1 VTHAENEHLQDLS
14 LRERLVFAP
23 LILLIVWMGVM
34 PQPILD
40 RVQPALDHTL
50 SLAAQRLELGQRMA
64 RLPAVP
70 PAAVVAANRARP

>member
-1 VTHAENEHLQDLS
+1 
-14 LRERLVFAP
+14 
-23 LILLIVWMGVM
+23 MGVM